1 MTTDTLGDHMKE
13 LERVEAG
20 RVLTYPICI
29 RLDGRSFST
38 FTRGLRRPYDQR
50 LSMMMIDLT
59 KALVDETNA
68 TLGYTQSDEI
78 SLVLTTP
85 SDPTTQGYF
94 GLRTQKIVSMTAAFA
109 TSWFTRNLDA
119 RIPERAGRAPLFDSR
134 AWSVPSL
141 TEAAAT
147 ILWRELDARKN
158 AITMAASEHF
168 SVAELHGKTGTEKI
182 EMLRA
187 DGTDFHAYPGF
198 FRRGTFITRVAVSKP
213 FTVEEIESLPPKH
226 QARTNPNLMV
236 TRHVLKELEVP
247 SLARVSNRAAVLFE
261 GAEPIETT
269 DAE

>member
-1 MTTDTLGDHMKE
+1 MTIDTLGDHMKE

-38 FTRGLRRPYDQR
+38 FTRGLRRPYDER
-50 LSMMMIDLT
+50 LSMLMVDLT

-68 TLGYTQSDEI
+68 SLGYTQSDEI
-78 SLVLTTP
+78 SLVLTAP

-109 TSWFTRNLDA
+109 TSWFTRHLVD

-134 AWSVPSL
+134 AWSVPTL

-158 AITMAASEHF
+158 AITMAASHYF
-168 SVAELHGKTGTEKI
+168 SVAEIHGKTGAEKI
-182 EMLRA
+182 AMLYA
-187 DGTDFHAYPGF
+187 DGTDFEAYPSF

-236 TRHVLKELEVP
+236 TRHVLKELDLP
-247 SLARVSNRAAVLFE
+247 PLAQVTNRVDVLFH
-261 GAEPIETT
+261 GASPEIAP
-269 DAE
+269 